1 MFLLDVW
8 LQHVW
13 PLDLTSQ
20 LRLGLVRA
28 GVSVSFHRAEVEAGL
43 KGRIAFLPVESE
55 KQLQ

>member
-20 LRLGLVRA
+20 QRLGLVRA
-28 GVSVSFHRAEVEAGL
+28 EFSVSFHCAEVEASL
-43 KGRIAFLPVESE
+43 KGCIAFLPVESE